1 MMVLT
6 MKTLRRRPATHHF
19 LSLLVIGVVVLLS
32 SFGYSQARSQRR
44 PNREQPS
51 NAQPDDYY
59 GALGLRKGASH
70 KEIKTAYRKLALK
83 YHPDKVEEKDKEK
96 SEDKFVKISQAYA
109 VLGDEDKREVYD
121 KYGKQGVDNLESGND
136 PRQFGSGGFGAGG
149 FGAGGFPGGGA
160 RGGAGGFDPF
170 SMFEE
175 MFKGGGGGGGFGGSG
190 GAGSA
195 GGFGGGGS
203 FGDMFSGG
211 GGGGGGFGGGN
222 PSKPSE
228 LFPKGESSVAKLG
241 KPKFPNKA
249 SKKMWL
255 VMFYGNDETE
265 SRQAA
270 VAYENLAGKAN
281 LAYKVG
287 AVDCLVSEREYRF
300 CEEKGV
306 THDDLPKF
314 AMVIEGELK
323 MLEDIDSELMSP
335 KDLHEACL
343 EHFPKHLIHNVNNLP
358 QMEERLLGNNNN
370 KPAVFL
376 LTDKYETSSMYY
388 SLAYHF
394 RKIFVFGES
403 RAKNLK
409 LAQFFKV
416 KKYPTLV
423 ALVPAVLGE
432 ETYNDDF
439 GIIKYNGEVNKDDI
453 VTWLDEIAKKVL
465 NASKAETSSQR
476 RRKEGEL

>member
-1 MMVLT
+1 
-6 MKTLRRRPATHHF
+6 
-19 LSLLVIGVVVLLS
+19 LS

-44 PNREQPS
+44 PNREQRS

-59 GALGLRKGASH
+59 GALGLEKGASH
-70 KEIKTAYRKLALK
+70 KEIKAAYRKLALK
-83 YHPDKVEEKDKEK
+83 YHPDKVEEKDKQQ
-96 SEDKFVKISQAYA
+96 SEDIFVNVSQAYS
-109 VLGDEDKREVYD
+109 VLGDENKREVYD
-121 KYGKQGVDNLESGND
+121 KYGKNGLDAFEQGND
-136 PRQFGSGGFGAGG
+136 PRQFGSGGFGGGG
-149 FGAGGFPGGGA
+149 FGGGGFGGGGFGSGGFPGGGA
-160 RGGAGGFDPF
+160 RGGAGGFDAF
-170 SMFEE
+170 SMFEK
-175 MFKGGGGGGGFGGSG
+175 MFAGGGGGFGGPG

-195 GGFGGGGS
+195 GGFGGG
-203 FGDMFSGG
+203 
-211 GGGGGGFGGGN
+211 N
-222 PSKPSE
+222 PGKASE
-228 LFPKGESSVAKLG
+228 LFRKGESSVAKLG

-249 SKKMWL
+249 SKNMWL
-255 VMFYGNDETE
+255 IMFYGNDETE
-265 SRQAA
+265 SREAA
-270 VAYENLAGKAN
+270 VAYEKLAGKAN

-287 AVDCLVSEREYRF
+287 AVDCLMSEREYKF

-306 THDDLPKF
+306 PHDDLPQF
-314 AMVIEGELK
+314 AMVIEGEVK
-323 MLEDIDSELMSP
+323 MLEDIESEFMSL

-358 QMEERLLGNNNN
+358 QMEERLLGNNK

-388 SLAYHF
+388 GLAYHF
-394 RKIFVFGES
+394 RKSFVFGES

-416 KKYPTLV
+416 KKYPSLV
-423 ALVPAVLGE
+423 ALVPAAMGE

-453 VTWLDEIAKKVL
+453 VTWLDEIAKKVRS
-465 NASKAETSSQR
+465 ASKAETSSQR